1 MGTQRL
7 EQHYQKLLTLFP
19 QREALTTLQALA
31 DALFCSKR
39 HMRTLIIQMQAA
51 GWLAWFARPG
61 RGHQAKLVL
70 CYSQQE
76 LMLVKAERLLDL
88 NDMRGVLTLL
98 GDEKHHLASLLRGRL
113 GHSVQDER
121 QSLRVPYYRRL
132 HNLYPGTPLR
142 RTEIHLVRQIFSGLT
157 CIDEPTGQ
165 VKQDVAHR
173 WRRLDALHWCFYL
186 RPGVLFHDG
195 TSLTSRDVVAS
206 LARSAQ
212 APLFSHLKNIQAQ
225 GELSVMIMLS
235 QPDELLPQLLADPAA
250 LILPADHQR
259 RPDFASLP
267 VGSGPYQ
274 IAENNEWHL
283 RLTAFD
289 RYFGFRSLLDE
300 IDIITC
306 LESAPSDRPA
316 ALLSSG
322 MSDIAYVATHG
333 QQVATSADDPV
344 LERGGYFLL
353 CDSRSSLWQN
363 ITHRRWIR
371 AQLAPEAIRQQMPE
385 AVRPLWLPAASL
397 LSDWSHQIEDG
408 EACHPGVQRL
418 RLAYHHQHYEFPMLI
433 SACQQ
438 ILAASG
444 IEVEAKE
451 MSYEAWAAGEG
462 EADVWLG
469 TVNFTLPEAWNVG
482 AWLTGMPLLKTSIS
496 GGDAHRFAD
505 WQQQWRAGEL
515 SAQQLTAIIIREGW
529 LQPLFHH
536 WMRLQGPEQA
546 QGMHFNN
553 LGWFDF
559 TSTWIEPLDA

>member
-1 MGTQRL
+1 MSSQRL

-19 QREALTTLQALA
+19 QREALTTLQTLA

-39 HMRTLIIQMQAA
+39 HMRTLIIQMQSA
-51 GWLAWFARPG
+51 GWLAWHARPG
-61 RGHQAKLVL
+61 RGHLAKLEL
-70 CYSQQE
+70 RYSQQQ
-76 LMLVKAERLLDL
+76 LMLAKAERLLDL

-121 QSLRVPYYRRL
+121 QSLRVPYYRSL
-132 HNLYPGTPLR
+132 QNLYPGTALR
-142 RTEIHLVRQIFSGLT
+142 RTEIHLIRQIFSGLT
-157 CIDEPTGQ
+157 RIDEHSGQ
-165 VKQDVAHR
+165 VEQDIAHR
-173 WRRLDALHWCFYL
+173 WRRLDALHWRFYL

-195 TSLTSRDVVAS
+195 TSLTSHDVVAS
-206 LARSAQ
+206 LTRSAQ
-212 APLFSHLKNIQAQ
+212 SPLFSHLKSVLAP
-225 GELSVMIMLS
+225 GELSVMIELS
-235 QPDELLPQLLADPAA
+235 HPDELLPQLLADAAA
-250 LILPADHQR
+250 LILPADHQQ
-259 RPDFASLP
+259 RPDFASHP

-274 IAENNEWHL
+274 VAENNEWHL

-306 LESAPSDRPA
+306 LEPVPSDRPS

-322 MSDIAYVATHG
+322 MSDIEYVAALGAHFT
-333 QQVATSADDPV
+333 ASAEEPV

-353 CDSRSSLWQN
+353 CDSRSPLWHN
-363 ITHRRWIR
+363 PAHRRWIR
-371 AQLAPEAIRQQMPE
+371 AQLAPQAIRQQMPE
-385 AVRPLWLPAASL
+385 AVRALWLPAESL
-397 LSDWSHQIEDG
+397 LSDWSHQIAKGGMRTPDL
-408 EACHPGVQRL
+408 QRL
-418 RLAYHHQHYEFPMLI
+418 RLAYHHQHWEFPVLI
-433 SACQQ
+433 RACQQ

-444 IEVEAKE
+444 VDVEAIE
-451 MSYEAWAAGEG
+451 MPYEAWAAGAG
-462 EADVWLG
+462 DADLWLG

-496 GGDAHRFAD
+496 GGDEHLFSH
-505 WQQQWRAGEL
+505 WQQQWRAGVL
-515 SAQQLTAIIIREGW
+515 PARQLTEIIIREGW

-559 TSTWIEPLDA
+559 TSTWIEPE